1 MLEGI
6 VGEDVFQ
13 AGVTLYL
20 RKFAYG
26 NAVTKDLW
34 AALTEAAENAGQSI
48 DVQRVMDTW
57 TLQMGL
63 PVVDV
68 QYNFVTGRAVLRQK
82 RFFATPGAEKK
93 AATLEAT
100 SPFSCVF
107 FSKIFKKAN

>member
-6 VGEDVFQ
+6 VGEDVFR

-20 RKFAYG
+20 RKFEYG

-34 AALTEAAENAGQSI
+34 AALTEAAESAGQSI
-48 DVQRVMDTW
+48 DVERVMDTW

-68 QYNFVTGRAVLRQK
+68 QYNSITGRAILRQK
-82 RFFATPGAEKK
+82 RFFATPSAEKK
-93 AATLEAT
+93 AAALKET
-100 SPFSCVF
+100 SPFS
-107 FSKIFKKAN
+107 